1 MKTIQH
7 RIFAVLSLTVLVVA
21 LGCETY
27 RPAPPRHLPPPP
39 SPTEVKAMS
48 AAGLADEVIL
58 SQIRNSHAAYRLT
71 TEEIIDLKNGGVS
84 QKIIDFMI
92 NSPSLYRSLTSA
104 KPYRVPSG
112 NTPSRCRNR
121 YCAPSRR
128 ATSCRAATRPSSRPR
143 RSGCTESD
151 GNTRAGCS

>member
-92 NSPSLYRSLTSA
+92 NSPSLYPV
-104 KPYRVPSG
+104 PYQR
-112 NTPSRCRNR
+112 
-121 YCAPSRR
+121 
-128 ATSCRAATRPSSRPR
+128 
-143 RSGCTESD
+143 
-151 GNTRAGCS
+151 